1 MSTRG
6 VARFSFVCA
15 FCRLPSSCHFGESS
29 RACLTRQR
37 NTGAASDSVM
47 GARGA
52 RMCLITCGFGGLCD
66 AKEIRMAFSCLPGA
80 PRRNFQPR
88 GEIPRDTPFYEGSV
102 LKNKSVADRC
112 EVKVARSLGISE
124 GRR

>member
-1 MSTRG
+1 
-6 VARFSFVCA
+6 
-15 FCRLPSSCHFGESS
+15 
-29 RACLTRQR
+29 
-37 NTGAASDSVM
+37 
-47 GARGA
+47 
-52 RMCLITCGFGGLCD
+52 MCLITCGFGGLCD

-88 GEIPRDTPFYEGSV
+88 SEIPRDTPFYEGSV

-124 GRR
+124 GRREFPPRSGVPRTPLFGRGAPRA